1 VDQKTPLKE
10 PVDGDLKT
18 HKFEMII
25 GIKQQKNRS
34 ILICTF
40 ALFLAVLAGIETAI
54 KCIVPKRE
62 CVPFMVNS
70 GQIEMLF
77 IINLG

>member
-18 HKFEMII
+18 DKFEMII

-54 KCIVPKRE
+54 KCIVPRE

-70 GQIEMLF
+70 GQIELLF
-77 IINLG
+77 IFNLG